1 MPVKVKT
8 VKFEVNL
15 VILKVQVNCKV
26 TKKRQKDH
34 AKVKSL
40 S

>member
-26 TKKRQKDH
+26 TKKRQKRPR
-34 AKVKSL
+34 KNKES
-40 S
+40 